1 MAAKPVRPSDTPLLD
16 GSPWCYYLGTR
27 VNSWDKA
34 ALELA
39 NLPTRPTRRT
49 ILAHAALLE
58 RELGC
63 PPPVGSPFRRSS
75 AGRPKGSRNR
85 PKVVRLPTEPP
96 QPPSGD
102 DVPPEAA

>member
-1 MAAKPVRPSDTPLLD
+1 MATKPVLPSDTPLLD
-16 GSPWCYYLGTR
+16 GAPWCYYLGNRISTW
-27 VNSWDKA
+27 SHA
-34 ALELA
+34 EALLNA
-39 NLPTRPTRRT
+39 LVQKPTRRT
-49 ILAHAALLE
+49 VLAHARALE
-58 RELGC
+58 RELGY

-85 PKVVRLPTEPP
+85 PKAVGLPPEPP